1 MVDPKGELKEDLG
14 DDGLHP
20 NAKGYR
26 IMAPLALEAIQ
37 KALPPKAPAP
47 APVTTTAKPGKKR
60 GTSN

>member
-1 MVDPKGELKEDLG
+1 MVDAKGELKEDLG

-37 KALPPKAPAP
+37 KALPPKAAPPAP
-47 APVTTTAKPGKKR
+47 ATTATKPAKKVK
-60 GTSN
+60 TSN

>member
-1 MVDPKGELKEDLG
+1 VDKTEQMTEDLT

-26 IMAPLALEAIQ
+26 IMAPLVLDAIQ
-37 KALPPKAPAP
+37 KTMPPKV
-47 APVTTTAKPGKKR
+47 APVATPTKPDKKR

>member
-1 MVDPKGELKEDLG
+1 MVDKTEQMQEDLA

-26 IMAPLALEAIQ
+26 IMAPLVLEAIQ
-37 KALPPKAPAP
+37 KTVAPKPVAAPIATPTKP
-47 APVTTTAKPGKKR
+47 AKRR

>member
-1 MVDPKGELKEDLG
+1 MVDKTEQMQGDLA

-26 IMAPLALEAIQ
+26 IMAPLVLEAIQ
-37 KALPPKAPAP
+37 KTVAPKAA
-47 APVTTTAKPGKKR
+47 AVPVQTPAKPAKRR

>member
-1 MVDPKGELKEDLG
+1 MVDSTGQLKEDLG

-26 IMAPLALEAIQ
+26 VMAPLALEAIQ
-37 KALPPKAPAP
+37 KALPPKAAAQEPAASPTKP
-47 APVTTTAKPGKKR
+47 AKKR